1 MKNKNRTTEKSKDKE
16 VKKTIF
22 GLLYLLIFSFFWL
35 ILWIL
40 GIWNNL
46 YTIPYLLSGILSL
59 LVLSLTVYC
68 LKRKPKRVFKIIL
81 VLISI
86 MGFWDT
92 FLGYQSSLVIHKYDE
107 TVKIIS
113 QSPGEYQL
121 NYLVK
126 DAKNNLY
133 VYTLKDWEVVSEG
146 NVSE

>member
-1 MKNKNRTTEKSKDKE
+1 MKNRKTEKSKDKE

-35 ILWIL
+35 IIWIL

-68 LKRKPKRVFKIIL
+68 LKRKPKRVVKIIL

-92 FLGYQSSLVIHKYDE
+92 FLGYRASLVIHKYDKS
-107 TVKIIS
+107 VKIVN

-126 DAKNNLY
+126 DEENNLY
-133 VYTLKDWEVVSEG
+133 VYTLKDWEVLSEG
-146 NVSE
+146 KITE